1 MDKELDVS
9 DLEPPAP
16 LERILDALMEL
27 RPGERLAV
35 SHRRLPYP
43 LFDMLRRMGHRYET
57 TGEEGG
63 YRILI
68 WPSGE

>member
-1 MDKELDVS
+1 MEKELDVS
-9 DLEPPAP
+9 NLEPPEP

-27 RPGERLAV
+27 RPGDHLAV
-35 SHRRLPYP
+35 RHRRLSHP

-57 TGEEGG
+57 SGEEGR